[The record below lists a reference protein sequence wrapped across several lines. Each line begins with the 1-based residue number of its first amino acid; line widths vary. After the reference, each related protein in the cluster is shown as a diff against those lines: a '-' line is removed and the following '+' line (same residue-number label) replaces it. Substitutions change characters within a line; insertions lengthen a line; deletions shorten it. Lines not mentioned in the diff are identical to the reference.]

1 MLLKGDFEC
10 AKVVIARHNGKKK
23 SIFFAHFCQV
33 TIFVTIFYATKGPYP
48 NPRLCFIR

>member
-10 AKVVIARHNGKKK
+10 AKLVIARHNGKKK

-33 TIFVTIFYATKGPYP
+33 TIFYATKGPYP
-48 NPRLCFIR
+48 SLRLCFIR